1 VAPPKGR
8 RPPTQSKTRGWA
20 LHCFSQNR
28 RFGRGGLLLQASPL
42 PDLLSIP
49 KTLFLECFAFGPKGG
64 KGRSEAR
71 EGLQDLKKSLLKVLM
86 KLKKKP
92 IKSFDNSEL
101 ISFCYKLIR
110 LLNKIIR
117 EKGDTGAKST
127 HFFSYYL

>member
-1 VAPPKGR
+1 MLLSEPKVWSG
-8 RPPTQSKTRGWA
+8 RPPFAGLPSPRPSIHSKNFVFGM
-20 LHCFSQNR
+20 LCFWPE
-28 RFGRGGLLLQASPL
+28 G
-42 PDLLSIP
+42 
-49 KTLFLECFAFGPKGG
+49 GG

-71 EGLQDLKKSLLKVLM
+71 EGLQDLKKKSFILKVLM

>member
-1 VAPPKGR
+1 
-8 RPPTQSKTRGWA
+8 
-20 LHCFSQNR
+20 
-28 RFGRGGLLLQASPL
+28 
-42 PDLLSIP
+42 
-49 KTLFLECFAFGPKGG
+49 
-64 KGRSEAR
+64 
-71 EGLQDLKKSLLKVLM
+71 M

>member
-1 VAPPKGR
+1 M
-8 RPPTQSKTRGWA
+8 
-20 LHCFSQNR
+20 LCFWPE
-28 RFGRGGLLLQASPL
+28 GG
-42 PDLLSIP
+42 
-49 KTLFLECFAFGPKGG
+49 EREE
-64 KGRSEAR
+64 RSE
-71 EGLQDLKKSLLKVLM
+71 GGVTGLKKKSFKGSYEI
-86 KLKKKP
+86 KKKP